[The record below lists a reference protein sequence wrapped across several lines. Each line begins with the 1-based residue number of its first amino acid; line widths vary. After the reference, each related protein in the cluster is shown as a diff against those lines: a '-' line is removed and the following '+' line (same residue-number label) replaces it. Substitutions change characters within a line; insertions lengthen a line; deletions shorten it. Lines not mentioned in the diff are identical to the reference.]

1 MKRILYFALPFV
13 LLCGCGQ
20 QPEPA
25 DFVDPM
31 IGTGFHGHTFPGA
44 TVPYGMVQLS
54 PDTRTEG
61 WDACSGYHC
70 SDTSIL
76 GFSHTHLSGTG
87 CADLADVLFYPAS
100 GELDMHEGMYSRP
113 PYRFSHKDE
122 KASCGYYAVDF
133 TNAGIT
139 AELTATARTGVHRY
153 TFTGEGKRHVII
165 DLMHSLQ
172 GENVDMSDFLQIS
185 SDEMSGMR
193 RTQGWVPDHYVFFSA
208 KFSEKFENVEIID
221 GKQACLTFPE
231 DVSCLVAAVGLS
243 SVSEENAAE
252 NRLTEVPVLDFDS
265 VYAGTL
271 AQWNRE
277 LGTIKAKGGTKK
289 SLTNFYTALYHTK
302 MCPNI
307 MNDVNGQYRRHD
319 GTVATVPAG
328 RKYYSTF
335 SLWDTW
341 RAWHPLQTMLD
352 TAFVNDMVWSML
364 DMYDHSGELPIW
376 PLASGETGT
385 MIGYH
390 SASVISDAYMKGI
403 RGYDAAHALEAMA
416 HSSNINGKG
425 STLYAEYGYVPAN
438 VRAESVALTLEYAYD
453 DWTISRM
460 AEAMGKDEI
469 AAEYRR
475 RAENYMNVFDGNTRF
490 FRGHHDNGMW
500 TEPFDTYAVGRDYT
514 EATPWHYRFAVPHDV
529 KGMEQ
534 LFGGRENFVKA
545 LDDLFTIE
553 SDPSAIDLEDVTG
566 FMGQY
571 AHGNEPSH
579 HMAWLYSW
587 CGMPWK
593 TQELTRRLLDVMYD
607 ASPEGIIGNE
617 DCGQMSAWYIFASI
631 GFYPVCPGSGQFVLT
646 APQFSEV
653 TLRLAD
659 GKTLYVKADK
669 PKKTYVKSVT
679 FNGEKVDS
687 NYIEYEKLMQ
697 GGMLEFEMS
706 SAPIHERGTSPQ
718 AQPYSMTDKDFVSVP
733 YTDSGLNLFVGSVE
747 VRLYTNT
754 EGAEIRYTLD
764 GSEPGPESELYLEPF
779 ILDCSAV
786 IKAKAFMDGM
796 EDSRTVV
803 FNAEK
808 AVFLPAVPSGRV
820 VPGVSYTYHRG
831 VFSAVAAIKSAPVAF
846 RGAMPCPSIADA
858 PDEDHYGYVFTGFID
873 VPEKAVWEFM
883 TKSDDGSVLYIDG
896 HRVVNNDG
904 SHAAIA
910 ATGRIALD
918 KGMHRF
924 ELLYFEDYEGQ
935 DLAWG
940 WRRTGEPEFCTVPDD
955 RLFRSL

>member
-44 TVPYGMVQLS
+44 TVPYGMAQLS

-172 GENVDMSDFLQIS
+172 GENVDMSSFRQIS

-208 KFSEKFENVEIID
+208 KFSEKFENVKIVD

-231 DVSCLVAAVGLS
+231 DVSSLVAAVGLS

-252 NRLTEVPVLDFDS
+252 NRLAEVPVLDFDS

-277 LGTIKAKGGTKK
+277 LGTVKAKGGTKK

-307 MNDVNGQYRRHD
+307 MNDANGQYRRHD

-403 RGYDAAHALEAMA
+403 RGYDAAHALEAMV

-617 DCGQMSAWYIFASI
+617 DCGQMSAWYIFASL

-646 APQFSEV
+646 APQFSDV

-679 FNGEKVDS
+679 FNGEKVDA

-697 GGMLEFEMS
+697 GGVLEFEMS
-706 SAPIHERGTSPQ
+706 SAPVHERGTSPQ

-764 GSEPGPESELYLEPF
+764 GSEPGPESELYSEPF
-779 ILDCSAV
+779 VLDCSAV

-808 AVFLPAVPSGRV
+808 AVFLPAVPSDRV

-831 VFSAVAAIKSAPVAF
+831 VFSAVSAIKSAPVAF

-940 WRRTGEPEFCTVPDD
+940 WRRTGEPEFRNVPDD

>member
-1 MKRILYFALPFV
+1 MKRILYFALPFAM
-13 LLCGCGQ
+13 LCGCMHQSG
-20 QPEPA
+20 PL
-25 DFVDPM
+25 DFADPM

-44 TVPYGMVQLS
+44 TTPYGMVQLS
-54 PDTRTEG
+54 PDTRTDG
-61 WDACSGYHC
+61 WDACSGYHY

-87 CADLADVLFYPAS
+87 CADLADVLFYPAA
-100 GELDMHEGMYSRP
+100 GTLEKQDGMYSRP
-113 PYRFSHKDE
+113 PHVFSHKDE
-122 KASCGYYAVDF
+122 KASCGYYSVNFRD
-133 TNAGIT
+133 AGII
-139 AELTATARTGVHRY
+139 AELTAAARTGVHRY
-153 TFTGEGKRHVII
+153 CFKGKGKRHVII

-172 GENVDMSDFLQIS
+172 GENVDMSSFRQVS
-185 SDEMSGMR
+185 SDEISGMR
-193 RTQGWVPDHYVFFSA
+193 RTQGWVADHYVFFSA
-208 KFSEKFENVEIID
+208 KFSERFEDVEIID

-231 DVSCLVAAVGLS
+231 NVSCLVAAVGLS

-252 NRLTEVPVLDFDS
+252 NRLSEVPCLDFDA
-265 VYAGTL
+265 VHA
-271 AQWNRE
+271 AAREQWSRE
-277 LGTIKAKGGTKK
+277 LGTIKAKGGSKK

-302 MCPNI
+302 MCPNV

-319 GTVATVPAG
+319 GTVATVPQG

-341 RAWHPLQTMLD
+341 RAWHPLQTIVD
-352 TAFVNDMVWSML
+352 TAFVNDMIWSML

-403 RGYDAAHALEAMA
+403 RGYDAAHALEAMV
-416 HSSNINGKG
+416 HSSDINGKG
-425 STLYAEYGYVPAN
+425 SELYAEYGYVPAN

-453 DWTISRM
+453 DWTVARM
-460 AEAMGKDEI
+460 ADAMGRDDI
-469 AAEYRR
+469 AMEYSR

-534 LFGGRENFVKA
+534 LFGGRDNFVRA

-553 SDPSAIDLEDVTG
+553 SDPSAIDLQDVTG

-579 HMAWLYSW
+579 HLAWLYCW

-593 TQELTRRLLDVMYD
+593 TQELTRRLLDEMYE
-607 ASPEGIIGNE
+607 ASPDGIIGNE
-617 DCGQMSAWYIFASI
+617 DCGQMSAWYIFASL
-631 GFYPVCPGSGQFVLT
+631 GFYPVCPGTGQFVLT
-646 APQFSEV
+646 APQFREV
-653 TLRLAD
+653 TVSLA
-659 GKTLYVKADK
+659 GGRTLSIKADD
-669 PKKTYVKSVT
+669 PKKKYVRKVT
-679 FNGEKVDS
+679 FNGKEIDVNYVD
-687 NYIEYEKLMQ
+687 YEMLM
-697 GGMLEFEMS
+697 GGGVLEFTMS
-706 SAPIHERGTSPQ
+706 SSPAADRGVSHEAS
-718 AQPYSMTDKDFVSVP
+718 PYSMTDNDFVSVP

-747 VRLYTNT
+747 MRLYTNT

-764 GSEPGPESELYLEPF
+764 GSEPGKESELYVAPF
-779 ILDCSAV
+779 LLDKSVA
-786 IKAKAFMDGM
+786 IKAKAFKDGL
-796 EDSRTVV
+796 EESRTAI
-803 FNAEK
+803 FNAER
-808 AVFLPAVPSGRV
+808 AVFIPAVPAISA

-831 VFSAVAAIKSAPVAF
+831 VFSKVSEIKSAPAAF
-846 RGAMPCPSIADA
+846 RGVMPCPSIAEA

-896 HRVVNNDG
+896 RRVVNNDG

-910 ATGRIALD
+910 ATGRVALD

-935 DLAWG
+935 ELAWG
-940 WRRTGEPEFCTVPDD
+940 WRRTGEAEFHAVPDD
-955 RLFRSL
+955 RLFH